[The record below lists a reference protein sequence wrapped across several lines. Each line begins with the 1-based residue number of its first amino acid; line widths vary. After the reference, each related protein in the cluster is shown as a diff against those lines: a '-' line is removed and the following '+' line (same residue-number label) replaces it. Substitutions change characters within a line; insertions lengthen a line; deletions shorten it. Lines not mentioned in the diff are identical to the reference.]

1 MPAVGMKRILPNRCR
16 ISFTEEAY
24 MYLLVNVLEQTEHL
38 VAILEGFAKIG
49 IKGSTVMNST
59 GMGRVLMKAG
69 ADGPAMEAISRMIAD
84 GESSNKTIFTVVKE
98 KEMLDKAINIV
109 KMLCG
114 DLCEP
119 GKGIIFAVPLAYVD
133 GLLEEGCS

>member
-1 MPAVGMKRILPNRCR
+1 
-16 ISFTEEAY
+16 
-24 MYLLVNVLEQTEHL
+24 MYLLVNVLEQPEHL
-38 VAILEGFAKIG
+38 VAILENFAKMG

-69 ADGPAMEAISRMIAD
+69 AEGPAMEEINKMIAN

-98 KEMLDKAINIV
+98 KETLDKAIDIV
-109 KMLCG
+109 KSLCG

-119 GKGIIFAVPLAYVD
+119 GKGILFAVPLALVD
-133 GLLEEGCS
+133 GLPQEV

>member
-1 MPAVGMKRILPNRCR
+1 
-16 ISFTEEAY
+16 
-24 MYLLVNVLEQTEHL
+24 MYLLVNVLEQPEHL
-38 VAILEGFAKIG
+38 VAILEGFAKMG

-69 ADGPAMEAISRMIAD
+69 AEGPAMEEINKMIAN

-98 KEMLDKAINIV
+98 KETLDKAIDIV
-109 KMLCG
+109 KSLCG

-119 GKGIIFAVPLAYVD
+119 GKGILFAVPLALVD
-133 GLLEEGCS
+133 GLPQDL

>member
-1 MPAVGMKRILPNRCR
+1 
-16 ISFTEEAY
+16 
-24 MYLLVNVLEQTEHL
+24 MYLLVNVLEQPEHL
-38 VAILEGFAKIG
+38 VAILEGFAKMG

-69 ADGPAMEAISRMIAD
+69 AESPAMEEINKMIAN

-98 KEMLDKAINIV
+98 KETLDKAIDIV
-109 KMLCG
+109 KSLCG

-119 GKGIIFAVPLAYVD
+119 GKGILFAVPLALVD
-133 GLLEEGCS
+133 GLPQEV

>member
-1 MPAVGMKRILPNRCR
+1 
-16 ISFTEEAY
+16 
-24 MYLLVNVLEQTEHL
+24 MYLLVNVLEQPEHL

-69 ADGPAMEAISRMIAD
+69 ADGPAMEEINKMIAD

-98 KEMLDKAINIV
+98 KALLDQAIAVV
-109 KMLCG
+109 KSLCG

-119 GKGIIFAVPLAYVD
+119 GKGILFAVPLALVE
-133 GLLEEGCS
+133 GVPEET

>member
-1 MPAVGMKRILPNRCR
+1 
-16 ISFTEEAY
+16 
-24 MYLLVNVLEQTEHL
+24 MYLLVNVLEQPEHL
-38 VAILEGFAKIG
+38 VAILEGFAKMG

-69 ADGPAMEAISRMIAD
+69 AEGPAMEEINKMIAN

-98 KEMLDKAINIV
+98 KETLDKAIDIV
-109 KMLCG
+109 KSLCG

-119 GKGIIFAVPLAYVD
+119 GKGILFAVPLALVD
-133 GLLEEGCS
+133 GLPQDI

>member
-1 MPAVGMKRILPNRCR
+1 
-16 ISFTEEAY
+16 
-24 MYLLVNVLEQTEHL
+24 MYLLVNVLEQPEHL
-38 VAILEGFAKIG
+38 VAILEGFANIG

-69 ADGPAMEAISRMIAD
+69 TDGPAMEEISRMIAN

-98 KEMLDKAINIV
+98 KELLDKAIVIV
-109 KMLCG
+109 KSLCG

-119 GKGIIFAVPLAYVD
+119 GKGILFAIPLAHVD
-133 GLLEEGCS
+133 GLPGEN

>member
-1 MPAVGMKRILPNRCR
+1 
-16 ISFTEEAY
+16 
-24 MYLLVNVLEQTEHL
+24 MYLLVNVLEQPEHL
-38 VAILEGFAKIG
+38 VAILDGFAKMG

-69 ADGPAMEAISRMIAD
+69 AEGAAMEEINKMIAN

-98 KEMLDKAINIV
+98 KEMLDKAIDIV
-109 KMLCG
+109 KSLCG

-119 GKGIIFAVPLAYVD
+119 GKGILFAVPLALVD
-133 GLLEEGCS
+133 GLPQEV

>member
-1 MPAVGMKRILPNRCR
+1 
-16 ISFTEEAY
+16 
-24 MYLLVNVLEQTEHL
+24 MYLLVNVLEQHEHL
-38 VAILEGFAKIG
+38 VAILEGFAKMG

-69 ADGPAMEAISRMIAD
+69 AEGPAMEEINKMIAN

-98 KEMLDKAINIV
+98 KEMLDKAIDIV
-109 KMLCG
+109 KSLCG

-119 GKGIIFAVPLAYVD
+119 GKGILFAVPLALVD
-133 GLLEEGCS
+133 GLPQEV

>member
-1 MPAVGMKRILPNRCR
+1 
-16 ISFTEEAY
+16 
-24 MYLLVNVLEQTEHL
+24 MYLLVNVLEQPEHL
-38 VAILEGFAKIG
+38 VAILESFAQIG

-69 ADGPAMEAISRMIAD
+69 VDGPAMEEINKMIAN

-98 KEMLDKAINIV
+98 KAVLDQAIAIV
-109 KMLCG
+109 KSLCG

-119 GKGIIFAVPLAYVD
+119 GKGILFAVPLALVE
-133 GLLEEGCS
+133 GVPEEA

>member
-1 MPAVGMKRILPNRCR
+1 M
-16 ISFTEEAY
+16 F
-24 MYLLVNVLEQTEHL
+24 LLVNVLEQPEHL
-38 VAILEGFAKIG
+38 VAILEGFANIG

-69 ADGPAMEAISRMIAD
+69 AGGPAMEEISKMIAN

-98 KEMLDKAINIV
+98 KDLLDKAIDIV
-109 KMLCG
+109 KSLCG

-119 GKGIIFAVPLAYVD
+119 GKGILFAIPLAYVD
-133 GLLEEGCS
+133 GLPEGD

>member
-1 MPAVGMKRILPNRCR
+1 MC
-16 ISFTEEAY
+16 
-24 MYLLVNVLEQTEHL
+24 LLVNVLEQPEHL

-69 ADGPAMEAISRMIAD
+69 ADGPAMEEINKMIAN
-84 GESSNKTIFTVVKE
+84 GESSNKTIFTVIKE
-98 KEMLDKAINIV
+98 KEILDKAIDIV
-109 KMLCG
+109 KSFCG

-119 GKGIIFAVPLAYVD
+119 RKGKLFAVSLAFVD
-133 GLLEEGCS
+133 GLPEET

>member
-1 MPAVGMKRILPNRCR
+1 
-16 ISFTEEAY
+16 
-24 MYLLVNVLEQTEHL
+24 MYLLVNVLEQPEHL
-38 VAILEGFAKIG
+38 VAILEGFAKMG

-69 ADGPAMEAISRMIAD
+69 AEGPAMEEINKMIAN

-98 KEMLDKAINIV
+98 KETLDKAIDIV
-109 KMLCG
+109 KSLCG

-119 GKGIIFAVPLAYVD
+119 GKGILFAVPLVLVD
-133 GLLEEGCS
+133 GLPQDL

>member
-1 MPAVGMKRILPNRCR
+1 
-16 ISFTEEAY
+16 
-24 MYLLVNVLEQTEHL
+24 MYLLVNVLEQPEHL
-38 VAILEGFAKIG
+38 VAILEGFAKMG

-69 ADGPAMEAISRMIAD
+69 AEGPAMEEINRMIAN

-98 KEMLDKAINIV
+98 KEMLDKAINVV
-109 KMLCG
+109 KALCG

-119 GKGIIFAVPLAYVD
+119 GKGILFALPLALVD
-133 GLLEEGCS
+133 GLPQEA

>member
-1 MPAVGMKRILPNRCR
+1 MH
-16 ISFTEEAY
+16 
-24 MYLLVNVLEQTEHL
+24 LLVNVLEQPEHL

-69 ADGPAMEAISRMIAD
+69 AEGPSMEEINRMIAN

-98 KEMLDKAINIV
+98 KETLDEAIDIV
-109 KMLCG
+109 KSLCG

-119 GKGIIFAVPLAYVD
+119 GKGILFAVPLTFVD
-133 GLLEEGCS
+133 GLPQEV

>member
-1 MPAVGMKRILPNRCR
+1 
-16 ISFTEEAY
+16 
-24 MYLLVNVLEQTEHL
+24 MYLLVNVLEQPEHL

-59 GMGRVLMKAG
+59 GMGRVLMQAG
-69 ADGPAMEAISRMIAD
+69 TNGPAMEKISEMIAN

-98 KEMLDKAINIV
+98 EELLDKAIDIV
-109 KMLCG
+109 KSLCG

-119 GKGIIFAVPLAYVD
+119 GKGILFAIPLAHVD
-133 GLLEEGCS
+133 GLPGEN